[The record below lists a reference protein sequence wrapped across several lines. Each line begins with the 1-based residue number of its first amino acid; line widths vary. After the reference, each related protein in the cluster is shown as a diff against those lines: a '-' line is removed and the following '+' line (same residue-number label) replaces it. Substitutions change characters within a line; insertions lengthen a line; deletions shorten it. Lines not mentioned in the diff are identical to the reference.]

1 MLGSK
6 KVLGELLNGSFIRKI
21 SKIRD
26 NKRVV
31 ASAKLLLESQ
41 RVRCSRLAIF
51 GPKSKW
57 DKIQRREI
65 ERRMGEM
72 LKV

>member
-1 MLGSK
+1 M
-6 KVLGELLNGSFIRKI
+6 LGELLKGSFIRRFW
-21 SKIRD
+21 KIRD
-26 NKRVV
+26 NVRVV
-31 ASAKLLLESQ
+31 VAAKLLLENQ

-57 DKIQRREI
+57 DKTQRREI
-65 ERRMGEM
+65 ERTVEM